1 MLDIA
6 LAPLALTAKN
16 FPVGSTI
23 RVTVNFAYTVGADT
37 KATLKAGPYYTN
49 AVPPFK
55 HLVDSCVGSADVSLA
70 ATTTPAAKTATV
82 DFLLIPKF
90 QGGIED
96 GSYGLR
102 VWVEGTNALA
112 EQDNVIIVSG
122 NPASEDT
129 GVTGAKGILRNIGI
143 VAFTGL
149 NLTIGSSDTVLLS
162 PSLLLGRKRQA
173 PPLTGLSTGDAFQ
186 IMCNATN
193 TLSASPVQFSLHWK
207 VTKPSK
213 KVLEGDNVPSS
224 PTAAGKSVDFT
235 DPPGTAGNQ
244 AIQVNET
251 GDWTLALTLKTL
263 PGNTIVDTYEAVIL
277 KGVAA
282 GTNIG
287 NLLVLVVMIMM
298 MNMLVG
304 LPEMLETAAPKVI
317 ERIIE
322 RKIGVG

>member
-6 LAPLALTAKN
+6 LAPLALAAKN

-37 KATLKAGPYYTN
+37 KVTLKAGPYYTN

-55 HLVDSCVGSADVSLA
+55 HLVDSCFGSSDISLPA
-70 ATTTPAAKTATV
+70 ATTPAAKTATV

-112 EQDNVIIVSG
+112 EQDNIIMVSG
-122 NPASEDT
+122 NPVSEDT
-129 GVTGAKGILRNIGI
+129 GVTGAKGVLRNIGI

-186 IMCNATN
+186 VMCVAQN
-193 TLSASPVQFSLHWK
+193 TISGSPAQFRLHWK
-207 VTKPSK
+207 VTKPNG
-213 KVLEGDNVPSS
+213 KVLENDDTPSS
-224 PTAAGKSVDFT
+224 ATAPAKSVDFT
-235 DPPGTAGNQ
+235 DPAGTSAFQ
-244 AIQVNET
+244 IDQT
-251 GDWTLALTLKTL
+251 GDWKLSLTLRTL
-263 PGNTIVDTYEAVIL
+263 PDNTVVDTYEAVVI

-282 GTNIG
+282 GTSIG
-287 NLLVLVVMIMM
+287 NLLALMGVVMVMGMM
-298 MNMLVG
+298 MSLFG
-304 LPEMLETAAPKVI
+304 GFFGKE
-317 ERIIE
+317 
-322 RKIGVG
+322 

>member
-82 DFLLIPKF
+82 DFLLIPKS

-186 IMCNATN
+186 VMCAAQN
-193 TLSASPVQFSLHWK
+193 TISSSPVQFSLHWK
-207 VTKPSK
+207 VTKPNG
-213 KVLEGDNVPSS
+213 KVIENDDTPSS
-224 PTAAGKSVDFT
+224 ATSPAESVDFT
-235 DPPGTAGNQ
+235 DPAGTSAFQ
-244 AIQVNET
+244 IDQT
-251 GDWTLALTLKTL
+251 GDWKLTLTLKTL
-263 PGNTIVDTYEAVIL
+263 PDNTVVDTYEAVVI

-287 NLLVLVVMIMM
+287 NLLALLVMVMM
-298 MNMLVG
+298 MGMLMSVFS
-304 LPEMLETAAPKVI
+304 TD
-317 ERIIE
+317 
-322 RKIGVG
+322 

>member
-1 MLDIA
+1 VLDIA
-6 LAPLALTAKN
+6 LAPLALAAKN

-37 KATLKAGPYYTN
+37 KVTLKAGPYYTN

-55 HLVDSCVGSADVSLA
+55 HLVDSCVGSSDISLPA
-70 ATTTPAAKTATV
+70 ATTPAAKTATV

-112 EQDNVIIVSG
+112 EQDNIIMVSG
-122 NPASEDT
+122 NPVSEDT
-129 GVTGAKGILRNIGI
+129 GVTGAKGVLRNIGI

-186 IMCNATN
+186 VMCAAQN
-193 TLSASPVQFSLHWK
+193 TISGSPAQFRLHWK
-207 VTKPSK
+207 VTKPNG
-213 KVLEGDNVPSS
+213 KVLENDDTPSS
-224 PTAAGKSVDFT
+224 ATAPAKSVDFT
-235 DPPGTAGNQ
+235 DPAGTSAFQ
-244 AIQVNET
+244 IDQT
-251 GDWTLALTLKTL
+251 GDWKLSLTLRTL
-263 PGNTIVDTYEAVIL
+263 PDNTVVDTYEAVVI

-282 GTNIG
+282 GTSIG
-287 NLLVLVVMIMM
+287 NLLALMGVVMVMGMM
-298 MNMLVG
+298 MSLFG
-304 LPEMLETAAPKVI
+304 GFFGKE
-317 ERIIE
+317 
-322 RKIGVG
+322 